1 MNILEIRNL
10 TKSFGDKRVLNNL
23 SLRFEA
29 GKTTCIMGASGC
41 GKTTLLRILAGLET
55 SDAGEII
62 RNYRN
67 VSFVFQEDRL
77 CEDFS
82 PISNIR
88 FVTGNRMQ
96 ETEIVH
102 LLNRFGLTEHLKEP
116 VRTMSGG
123 MKRRV
128 ALARALS
135 VPYDLLL
142 MDEPFKGLDEG
153 LKHTVMDYVRT
164 ETKGKTVLCVTHD
177 LAEAKLLGDTVLQMG
192 DREHEN

>member
-1 MNILEIRNL
+1 MNILEIKNL
-10 TKSFGDKRVLNNL
+10 TKHFGEKTVLENV
-23 SLRFEA
+23 SMCFEA

-55 SDAGEII
+55 PDSGEII
-62 RNYRN
+62 RHYKD

-88 FVTGNRMQ
+88 FVTGKQ
-96 ETEIVH
+96 VKEEEIIRH
-102 LLNRFGLTEHLKEP
+102 LNSLGLVEHLKSP

-135 VPYDLLL
+135 VPYDFLIL
-142 MDEPFKGLDEG
+142 DEPFKGLDEK
-153 LKHTVMDYVRT
+153 LKLSVIGYLRAA
-164 ETKGKTVLCVTHD
+164 TKGKTVLCVTHD
-177 LAEAKLLGDTVLQMG
+177 WKEAELLGDTVLQMKM
-192 DREHEN
+192 